1 MTTKS
6 PTLRVAAGPPAT
18 RIGGTDDRNFIREV
32 ITMSDA
38 KTAGRGHT
46 IGMLTNKLTMNL
58 VADAALI
65 IVGLVLLLFFRD
77 SEFWWFRGQPLGIV
91 LLILGVIGVA
101 TAAWDAKKPER
112 R

>member
-1 MTTKS
+1 MRFDSERPLDLSGRFTH
-6 PTLRVAAGPPAT
+6 L
-18 RIGGTDDRNFIREV
+18 IRKV
-32 ITMSDA
+32 ITMPDA
-38 KTAGRGHT
+38 RKAGHGHT

-58 VADAALI
+58 VADAALM

-91 LLILGVIGVA
+91 LLILGVIGIASAV
-101 TAAWDAKKPER
+101 WEAKNPQR

>member
-1 MTTKS
+1 MHSDIELTPDQSERS
-6 PTLRVAAGPPAT
+6 PHLIPK
-18 RIGGTDDRNFIREV
+18 V

-38 KTAGRGHT
+38 GEAGRGHT
-46 IGMLTNKLTMNL
+46 IGMLTNKMTMNL
-58 VADAALI
+58 VADAALM

-91 LLILGVIGVA
+91 LLILGVIGIA
-101 TAAWDAKKPER
+101 TAVWEAKKPQR